1 MTGSLRTNDNAVTE
15 VELKLQLDESAAKA
29 VHDWVVSRG
38 GRRER
43 LRARY
48 FDTSGLSLAESGM
61 ALRLRY
67 ERGRWVQTLKAALPG
82 AITRFEHEVI
92 VQRGQPD
99 MPPSL
104 DPARHQGSEA
114 APLLMR
120 ALERTGPEGLINH
133 FETDIRRTAVRFRS
147 RRGEVEVCLDSG
159 IIAAPGRHPLPVC
172 EIEVELA
179 KGSPLAVT
187 DVARQ
192 VIRGHPCW
200 VDLASKAERGHRL
213 AAGRGQSGAA
223 KARSV
228 SIDAQADSLAAARL
242 VTHECRRQLL
252 ANLASIASG
261 TSDDPEYVHQARVAV
276 RRLRT
281 AIRLF
286 DVDPLRNLDEPAR
299 ALARALGLTR
309 ERDVLLESVAPA
321 LALAGAP
328 TTDLAALANAGDA
341 RSVVRSRDSQVFV
354 VDLLAGE
361 LTLARSAAPVMAP
374 AGPQLVARLSQWHR
388 QVRRDSKLFST
399 LDDERRHRLRRRM
412 KRLRYGIEFC
422 RALCSDKRYR
432 RYLQELSEAQEAL
445 GRYNDLI
452 EALASYRAQ
461 IESDPR
467 AWFAVGWLTAE
478 AKAQSL
484 RCETALSALRNL
496 KAPWKNRYLAPQ
508 AVTAHPAGMADAASH
523 LAPTAAPA
531 TAAGAPADH
540 PAREPVKPT

>member
-1 MTGSLRTNDNAVTE
+1 MTGLLKTSDSDVTE
-15 VELKLQLDESAAKA
+15 VELKLQLDQSAASA

-48 FDTSGLSLAESGM
+48 FDTAGRSLAASGM

-82 AITRFEHEVI
+82 AISRFEHEVM

-99 MPPSL
+99 TPPSL
-104 DPARHQGSEA
+104 DPARHQGTEA

-120 ALERTGPEGLINH
+120 ALERAGSEGLINH

-147 RRGEVEVCLDSG
+147 RRGEVEVCFDAGL
-159 IIAAPGRHPLPVC
+159 ITAPGRQPLLVC
-172 EIEVELA
+172 EIEIELV

-192 VIRGHPCW
+192 VIRAHPCW
-200 VDLASKAERGHRL
+200 VDPATKAERGHRL
-213 AAGRGQSGAA
+213 SAGRGQSGAA
-223 KARSV
+223 KARRV
-228 SIDAQADSLAAARL
+228 NINPQDDALAAARL
-242 VTHECRRQLL
+242 VMHECRRQLL
-252 ANLASIASG
+252 ANLARIGSG
-261 TSDDPEYVHQARVAV
+261 TSEDPEHVHQARVAI

-286 DVDPLRNLDEPAR
+286 DAAPLRNLDAPAR
-299 ALARALGLTR
+299 ALAQALGLTR
-309 ERDVLLESVAPA
+309 ERDVLLESVVPA
-321 LALAGAP
+321 LAQAGAP
-328 TTDLAALANAGDA
+328 TTDLAALANAADA
-341 RSVVRSRDSQVFV
+341 RKVVRHRDNQFFV

-361 LTLARSAAPVMAP
+361 LVMARSVAPVVAP
-374 AGPQLVARLSQWHR
+374 AGPQLIARLSRWHQ
-388 QVRRDSKLFST
+388 QVRRDARLFST
-399 LDDERRHRLRRRM
+399 LDDDLRHRLRRRM

-422 RALCSDKRYR
+422 QALCSNKRYR
-432 RYLQELSEAQEAL
+432 RFLQSLSEAQETL

-452 EALASYRAQ
+452 EALAGYRAR
-461 IESDPR
+461 IDADPR

-484 RCETALSALRNL
+484 RCETALAALRQS
-496 KAPWKNRYLAPQ
+496 KAPWKRR
-508 AVTAHPAGMADAASH
+508 H
-523 LAPTAAPA
+523 LAPPPVTAPPAEAANDPAALAQPAMPA
-531 TAAGAPADH
+531 TSAGALPEHAVH
-540 PAREPVKPT
+540 EPVKPT

>member
-1 MTGSLRTNDNAVTE
+1 MTGLLRTSDSDVTE
-15 VELKLQLDESAAKA
+15 VELKLQLDESGASA
-29 VHDWVVSRG
+29 VHDWVVARG

-48 FDTSGLSLAESGM
+48 FDTAGRSLAASGM

-82 AITRFEHEVI
+82 AITRFEHEVV

-99 MPPSL
+99 TPPSL
-104 DPARHQGSEA
+104 DPARHQGTEA

-120 ALERTGPEGLINH
+120 ALERAGPDGLINH

-147 RRGEVEVCLDSG
+147 RRGEVEVCFDAGL
-159 IIAAPGRHPLPVC
+159 IAAPGRQPLPVC
-172 EIEVELA
+172 EIEVELV

-192 VIRGHPCW
+192 VIRAHPCW
-200 VDLASKAERGHRL
+200 VDPATKAERGHRL
-213 AAGRGQSGAA
+213 SAGRGQSGAA

-228 SIDAQADSLAAARL
+228 GIDPQNDALAAARL

-261 TSDDPEYVHQARVAV
+261 ESEDPEYVHQARVAL

-281 AIRLF
+281 TIRLF
-286 DVDPLRNLDEPAR
+286 DAAPLRNLDAPAR
-299 ALARALGLTR
+299 ALAQALGLTR

-321 LALAGAP
+321 LAQAGAP
-328 TTDLAALANAGDA
+328 TTDLATLANAADA
-341 RSVVRSRDSQVFV
+341 RNVVRHRDHQFFV

-361 LTLARSAAPVMAP
+361 LVMARSVAPVVAP
-374 AGPQLVARLSQWHR
+374 AGPQLIARLSRWHH
-388 QVRRDSKLFST
+388 QVRRDARLFST
-399 LDDERRHRLRRRM
+399 LDDDLRHRLRRRM

-422 RALCSDKRYR
+422 RALCSNKRYR
-432 RYLQELSEAQEAL
+432 RFLQTLSEAQEAL

-461 IESDPR
+461 IDADPR

-478 AKAQSL
+478 AKAQSS
-484 RCETALSALRNL
+484 RCETALAALRQS
-496 KAPWKNRYLAPQ
+496 KAPWKRRYLAPPPVI
-508 AVTAHPAGMADAASH
+508 APSAEAADSPAALTPIATPATLADAPPERPLH
-523 LAPTAAPA
+523 
-531 TAAGAPADH
+531 
-540 PAREPVKPT
+540 EPVKPT